1 MARNVQLQILRG
13 VQANIQSAMPL
24 ALGEM
29 YFATDTGNLFFGTPG
44 IGIGYIQL
52 GDTTQVNET
61 LQQIAATLEAIRR
74 ALTALACEGGRN
86 NPQDFDPA
94 VIAQEMSRTDGTL
107 S

>member
-44 IGIGYIQL
+44 VGLGYIQL
-52 GDTTQVNET
+52 GDTAKVNET
-61 LQQIAATLEAIRR
+61 LQQIAITLEAIRR
-74 ALTALACEGGRN
+74 ALAALACEGGQN
-86 NPQDFDPA
+86 NPRDFEVA
-94 VIAQEMSRTDGTL
+94 VIAREMQQTDGIL